1 MQRTT
6 EKHESCKLYKYCLT
20 STLNAPN
27 NKLFTALS
35 AVGNTYQIYSIFFI
49 ESQKKKPVLFQS
61 GFRGSVLVLPSLL
74 LFTECFQYYQRFSF
88 FYSIHTTIVSN
99 LSLGHTQSV
108 SHTHLFAHTHVH
120 AHMITDTHNNPTGH
134 MQDTKSCSETHTQP
148 VSMYPWGGAVA
159 SVAAWCFISRTTH
172 YYSNTRLFRC
182 SNVLSILLN
191 QLYMPPEGKQFT
203 NTLPLWKNEM
213 TFEWTHY
220 MIILF
225 YSHIMFFFFRG
236 SVEAFPIF

>member
-1 MQRTT
+1 M
-6 EKHESCKLYKYCLT
+6 
-20 STLNAPN
+20 
-27 NKLFTALS
+27 
-35 AVGNTYQIYSIFFI
+35 
-49 ESQKKKPVLFQS
+49 
-61 GFRGSVLVLPSLL
+61 
-74 LFTECFQYYQRFSF
+74 
-88 FYSIHTTIVSN
+88 SN

-225 YSHIMFFFFRG
+225 YSHIMFFLEEVLRL
-236 SVEAFPIF
+236 FPFSKTISMLYLFYETIACASLWGATTMFVTVFNPTSEKNMVCVHIKC